1 MIFLAFNILTSGV
14 AFSMVCA
21 VIGLAAAFFLIAAVV
36 RSPSGNQR
44 MREISGAVQEGA
56 KAYLNRQVITISS
69 IAVII
74 FILLFIFKD
83 RPTAIGFMIGAFCSL
98 SAGYIGMRIAVIANV
113 RTTQAAT
120 ESINKALRMAFNGGA
135 VTGLLVVGLALLA
148 VSIFYTVVA
157 RMLGPQMAVSSLV
170 GLALGASLISVF
182 ARLGGGIYTK
192 AADVGADLVGKIEQ
206 GLEEDDPRNP
216 ATIADN
222 VGDNVGDCAGMA
234 ADVFE
239 TYAVSL
245 IGAILVGA
253 LTLPD
258 TPAAV
263 IYPFVLGGI
272 SVLGAILGVLFV
284 NVAGG
289 KPANVLMGGVITS
302 AIVSAVLFWPATHN
316 LFPTGVVIAGEMRS
330 PTQLYWASVV
340 GLIMTAVVVAIT
352 NYYTSMHHRPVQKIA
367 RASETG
373 HATNI
378 IAGLAVGQHAT
389 ALPVGFIAIAIL
401 LSFHFAGLYGIA
413 IAVMAMLSMAGII
426 ISLDSFGP
434 ITDNAGGI
442 AVMRQHDEG
451 SDQGLRHC
459 FSRPRS
465 ARFIWLIR
473 AGTQNARY
481 TQRSAVRLR
490 FFA

>member
-1 MIFLAFNILTSGV
+1 MIFFAFNILTSGV
-14 AFSMVCA
+14 PLSMVCA

-83 RPTAIGFMIGAFCSL
+83 RPTAIGFLIGAFCSL

-120 ESINKALRMAFNGGA
+120 VSITKALRMAFNGGA

-148 VSIFYTVVA
+148 VSIFYTVVG

-245 IGAILVGA
+245 IGAILVGV
-253 LTLPD
+253 LTLAGNPS
-258 TPAAV
+258 TIV
-263 IYPFVLGGI
+263 YPFVLGGI
-272 SVLGAILGVLFV
+272 SVLGAICGVLFV
-284 NVAGG
+284 NVARG
-289 KPANVLMGGVITS
+289 KPGRVLMGAVLTNALIS
-302 AIVSAVLFWPATHN
+302 AILFWPVTHR
-316 LFPTGVVIAGEMRS
+316 LFPAGLTIAGTLRS
-330 PTQLYWASVV
+330 PAQLYFASLV
-340 GLIMTAVVVAIT
+340 GLIMTPVIVALT
-352 NYYTSMHHRPVQKIA
+352 NYYTSSH
-367 RASETG
+367 
-373 HATNI
+373 
-378 IAGLAVGQHAT
+378 
-389 ALPVGFIAIAIL
+389 
-401 LSFHFAGLYGIA
+401 YG
-413 IAVMAMLSMAGII
+413 
-426 ISLDSFGP
+426 
-434 ITDNAGGI
+434 
-442 AVMRQHDEG
+442 
-451 SDQGLRHC
+451 
-459 FSRPRS
+459 
-465 ARFIWLIR
+465 
-473 AGTQNARY
+473 
-481 TQRSAVRLR
+481 
-490 FFA
+490 